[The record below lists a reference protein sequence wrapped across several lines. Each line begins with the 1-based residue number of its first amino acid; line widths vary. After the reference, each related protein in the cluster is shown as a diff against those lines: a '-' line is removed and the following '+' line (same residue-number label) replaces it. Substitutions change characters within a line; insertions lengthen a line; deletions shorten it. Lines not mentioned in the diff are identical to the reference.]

1 MLTAHT
7 DEYKNVLML
16 VEVVLILP
24 MSTACCE
31 RGFSAMKR
39 VKNDWRSSLSN
50 AALSDLLR
58 ITIDGPMVEDFCANL
73 ALETWWNRGERSRRP
88 NFQRHN

>member
-1 MLTAHT
+1 MKFSGRGCSPNIQ
-7 DEYKNVLML
+7 KNVLML
-16 VEVVLILP
+16 VEVILILP

-39 VKNDWRSSLSN
+39 VKSDWRRSSLSN

-58 ITIDGPMVEDFCANL
+58 ITIDGSSVEDFCADQ
-73 ALETWWNRGERSRRP
+73 ALETW
-88 NFQRHN
+88 